1 MAVSADMR
9 LHYSI
14 LKFVPEKTIGMMLER
29 ELVMARCATERSGYR
44 RSKSPGVYVSRNEIS
59 VREFFYRP
67 FFPVALKAL
76 IPFVLICITLRPG
89 KFVNFPGTT
98 DLRPK
103 KFVNFPGTLFC
114 GGKGRLTVKRKAE
127 KERRTYD

>member
-29 ELVMARCATERSGYR
+29 ELVMARCATERSVYR

-89 KFVNFPGTT
+89 KFVNFPGT
-98 DLRPK
+98 
-103 KFVNFPGTLFC
+103 LFC

-127 KERRTYD
+127 KERRTYDTHRSSHRP